1 VRRRVQPR
9 SVAPGRVS
17 QYDSVN
23 RGFSRHLCPLVVCV
37 QLVIIVFVPLRDT
50 APPEMTTATA

>member
-1 VRRRVQPR
+1 VQPR

-23 RGFSRHLCPLVVCV
+23 RGFSRHLCPLVVRV

-50 APPEMTTATA
+50 VPPEMTTAAA